1 MSDDMEHSNNRKP
14 LVGCGAAIFNDAG
27 EIFLVRR
34 IRNPE
39 AEHWGLPGGK
49 VDWLETVEDAIRR
62 EISEELAVTIKL
74 EKLACIVNH
83 IDEIN
88 NEHWVAP
95 VYWAIILSGK
105 PKIAEEH
112 ALSDLGWF
120 SLEDLPHPLT
130 RATVQTLNSLGP
142 DRSAIG

>member
-1 MSDDMEHSNNRKP
+1 MENSNNYKP

-27 EIFLVRR
+27 EILLVRR

-49 VDWLETVEDAIRR
+49 VDWLETVEDAILR

-120 SLEDLPHPLT
+120 SQKNLPHPLT
-130 RATVQTLNSLGP
+130 RATVQTLNSLGR
-142 DRSAIG
+142 DRPAFG